1 MEYVTAG
8 GARIPAL
15 GFGTFRLSDE
25 EAERLVAHA
34 LELGYRHLDTAQGYR
49 NEAGVGRGL
58 AASGLPRSEVFLTTK
73 VSPQHFRREAFV
85 QAAQERLE
93 LLGTDYLD
101 LLLLHWPNPEV
112 PLEETI
118 AALGEARAAGWTRHI
133 GVSNFP
139 SALVRQALALSDAPL
154 VTDQVEYHPYLSQ
167 RTLLRAL
174 READMALTAYSPL
187 AKGSLAEDEAL
198 SRIAACHGKT
208 AAQVALRWLVQQPG
222 VIAIP
227 KTANPERA
235 AENLDIF
242 DFELSQAEME
252 AIFALARPDG
262 RLVDPEGAPAWDEA

>member
-15 GFGTFRLSDE
+15 GFGTFRLCDQ
-25 EAERLVAHA
+25 EAERLVACA

-58 AASGLPRSEVFLTTK
+58 KASGLARDEVFLTTK
-73 VSPQHFRREAFV
+73 VSPQHFRRAAFL

-112 PLEETI
+112 PLEETL
-118 AALGEARAAGWTRHI
+118 AALNEVRAAGWTRHI

-139 SALVRQALALSDAPL
+139 SALVRQAAALSEAPL

-167 RTLLRAL
+167 ETLLGAL
-174 READMALTAYSPL
+174 REAGMALTAYSPL
-187 AKGSLAEDEAL
+187 AKGSLAEDGTLAEV
-198 SRIAACHGKT
+198 AARHGKT
-208 AAQVALRWLVQQPG
+208 AAQVALRWLLQQPG
-222 VIAIP
+222 VVAIP
-227 KTANPERA
+227 KTSSRKRA

-242 DFELSQAEME
+242 DFELSAEEMA

-262 RLVDPEGAPAWDEA
+262 RLVDPAGAPAWDEE